1 MSKNMI
7 KLFMSASVAILFMT
21 LSLNAFAAVPAIT
34 GSPEIDTPQLLDW
47 PLDIPATSPD
57 LSEPTS
63 NRIYDLHARISN
75 CEDTNV
81 VLSTA
86 GNYHMALRDL
96 WYDYYLPKTEDIV
109 RNWYYTTSPPVSAEQ
124 IQNKSLTFGNV
135 RLECTPSIA
144 VGPKGLMN
152 NLRNLGMLAEEPIA
166 VIRNYGNVI
175 LVKKGNPKHI
185 KNIWDLGRPNVRVVT
200 SNPDSEPGS
209 FNNYST
215 SIFDIADNDPDKP
228 HGMTA
233 EKLFNSIFNG
243 HNRGYNHEHNR
254 KHEGEYD
261 DENYDEYDDEYYDE
275 YKHRKNHSRFNNKW
289 LSGKRIHHRE
299 VPWSVA
305 YGDADAGIMFYHL
318 GLYMVRT
325 FPDLYDIVPLGGTVE
340 FPEPV
345 VGNRVAT
352 LFIAK
357 INGEFNQDQLAAREE
372 LVDAYL
378 SFDFDV
384 ILANHGIRRPVGF
397 GLTIG
402 PVPEKSF

>member
-1 MSKNMI
+1 MSRNMI
-7 KLFMSASVAILFMT
+7 NVIQAASVS
-21 LSLNAFAAVPAIT
+21 LSLIAFSSTALGEVPVIT

-47 PLDIPATSPD
+47 PLDIPSTTPD

-96 WYDYYLPKTEDIV
+96 WYDYYLPKTQDIV

-135 RLECTPSIA
+135 RFECTPSIA
-144 VGPKGLMN
+144 VGPRGLMN
-152 NLRNLGMLAEEPIA
+152 NLTNLGMLAEEPIP
-166 VIRNYGNVI
+166 VIRNFGNVI

-185 KNIWDLGRPNVRVVT
+185 KNIWDLGRSNVRVVT

-209 FNNYST
+209 FNNYSS

-243 HNRGYNHEHNR
+243 HNRG
-254 KHEGEYD
+254 
-261 DENYDEYDDEYYDE
+261 
-275 YKHRKNHSRFNNKW
+275 KNHTGNNSRFKNKW

-305 YGDADAGIMFYHL
+305 YGDADAGLLFYHL

-325 FPDLYDIVPLGGTVE
+325 FPELYDMVPLGGTVDM
-340 FPEPV
+340 PEPV

-352 LFIAK
+352 LFVAK

-378 SFDFDV
+378 SVNFDV
-384 ILANHGIRRPVGF
+384 ILENHGIRRPIDFREAPVEGP
-397 GLTIG
+397 IG
-402 PVPEKSF
+402 E